1 MEIKNITW
9 RMSVRLSFVVDR
21 SQLLNH
27 TPRTPQTRMN
37 EYEVGYM
44 LNASAS
50 ATMLLA
56 TRLYSCLVSSNTER
70 VPHGYSLQSYV
81 EHTIPRLD
89 IQSLSRE
96 GS

>member
-27 TPRTPQTRMN
+27 TPSTPQTRMN

-56 TRLYSCLVSSNTER
+56 TKPISLSDKLQHRER
-70 VPHGYSLQSYV
+70 VARSLIAIILRT
-81 EHTIPRLD
+81 HDPLP
-89 IQSLSRE
+89 
-96 GS
+96 